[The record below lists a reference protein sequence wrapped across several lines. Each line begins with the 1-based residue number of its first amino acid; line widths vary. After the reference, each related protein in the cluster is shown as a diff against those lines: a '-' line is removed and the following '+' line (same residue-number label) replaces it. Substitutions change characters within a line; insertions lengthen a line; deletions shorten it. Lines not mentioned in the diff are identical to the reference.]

1 MIAAALALAAYT
13 LTVCYTFR
21 ELARHGQPRE
31 GRLMLS
37 VATMIALAV
46 VCGGLMMGVLP

>member
-13 LTVCYTFR
+13 LNVTYTFR
-21 ELARHGQPRE
+21 ELARPGNPRE

-37 VATMIALAV
+37 VASMIGLAV